1 MVKKPWCEQLTEG
14 EKIMELRPIPFSNFV
29 YGEQIFFV
37 EVGSGG
43 RIIGSA
49 EFQGRVRIRNKEW
62 FQRWYPKHR
71 CIDMPDYRKLYGLY
85 FATPKRL
92 TDPIFTKRSGL
103 GHSQTHGSL
112 EPDDV
117 KMKGVIPDQVHF
129 VTPVTYF
136 QNSTQ
141 DNSLVAAP
149 LVPNDGED
157 VFIAPDGTAFAAHS
171 SITWRRY
178 QRKGETP
185 IKWDPAL
192 KADYPSW
199 WVPTAPEKPGP
210 NCIDASIGWNVM
222 RVDNQLMCMMERHQ
236 EWLDQHTHTMQSI
249 IFILFLPS
257 CAIAHVCPF
266 PAFQLAHAAATVL

>member
-136 QNSTQ
+136 QISTQ
-141 DNSLVAAP
+141 KTV
-149 LVPNDGED
+149 
-157 VFIAPDGTAFAAHS
+157 S
-171 SITWRRY
+171 SQPRLSRTMVKMYLLLLMARLL
-178 QRKGETP
+178 P
-185 IKWDPAL
+185 
-192 KADYPSW
+192 
-199 WVPTAPEKPGP
+199 PTARSPGGDIKEKVKPLLSGIP
-210 NCIDASIGWNVM
+210 
-222 RVDNQLMCMMERHQ
+222 H
-236 EWLDQHTHTMQSI
+236 
-249 IFILFLPS
+249 
-257 CAIAHVCPF
+257 
-266 PAFQLAHAAATVL
+266 